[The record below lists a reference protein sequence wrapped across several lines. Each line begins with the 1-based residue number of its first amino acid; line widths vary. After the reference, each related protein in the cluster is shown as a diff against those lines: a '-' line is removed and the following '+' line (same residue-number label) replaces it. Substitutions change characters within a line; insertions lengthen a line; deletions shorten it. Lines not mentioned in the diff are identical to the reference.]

1 MPRRRSRTWQA
12 ARISAR
18 WRSRS
23 GEALAFAMP
32 LRHIDVVIRSGIVPC
47 TINLREETKMRT
59 ILVGAALIALTVG
72 ASAQD
77 KRPDYGT
84 AINAAAAKKI
94 AAGVV
99 AECQKNGWNV
109 AVAVV
114 DNHGFLVYF
123 ERMDNTQTASMD
135 IAIGKARAAA
145 TYRRPTR
152 VFMDVINKGGVAT
165 ATLPGVFASPGGV
178 PIMADGKV
186 TGAVGVSGPTG
197 DQDEQCSKAGLET
210 T

>member
-1 MPRRRSRTWQA
+1 MRS
-12 ARISAR
+12 ILL
-18 WRSRS
+18 
-23 GEALAFAMP
+23 GVAFA
-32 LRHIDVVIRSGIVPC
+32 
-47 TINLREETKMRT
+47 
-59 ILVGAALIALTVG
+59 ALTTG
-72 ASAQD
+72 AFAQD

-84 AINAAAAKKI
+84 AINAAGAKKI
-94 AAGVV
+94 AAGVL
-99 AECQKNGWNV
+99 AECQKNAWNV

-135 IAIGKARAAA
+135 IAVGKARAAA

-152 VFMDVINKGGVAT
+152 VFMDVINKGGMAT

-178 PIMADGKV
+178 PIMVDGKV
-186 TGAVGVSGPTG
+186 TGGVGVSGVTG
-197 DQDEQCSKAGLET
+197 DQDEQCAKAGLGT

>member
-1 MPRRRSRTWQA
+1 
-12 ARISAR
+12 
-18 WRSRS
+18 
-23 GEALAFAMP
+23 
-32 LRHIDVVIRSGIVPC
+32 
-47 TINLREETKMRT
+47 MRT
-59 ILVGAALIALTVG
+59 ILVAAALAVLTVG

-84 AINAAAAKKI
+84 AVNAAGAKKI

-114 DNHGFLVYF
+114 DTHGFLVYF

-152 VFMDVINKGGVAT
+152 VFMEAINKGSPAT
-165 ATLPGVFASPGGV
+165 ATLPGVFASPGGL

-186 TGAVGVSGPTG
+186 TGAVGVSGVTG
-197 DQDEQCSKAGLET
+197 DQDEQCSKAGLGAS
-210 T
+210 

>member
-1 MPRRRSRTWQA
+1 MRR
-12 ARISAR
+12 
-18 WRSRS
+18 
-23 GEALAFAMP
+23 
-32 LRHIDVVIRSGIVPC
+32 
-47 TINLREETKMRT
+47 
-59 ILVGAALIALTVG
+59 ILLGAALVAFAAG

-77 KRPDYGT
+77 RRPDYGP
-84 AINAAAAKKI
+84 AVNAAAAKKI
-94 AAGVV
+94 AASVI
-99 AECQKNGWNV
+99 AECQKNSWNV

-152 VFMDVINKGGVAT
+152 AFMDVINKGGPAT

-178 PIMADGKV
+178 PIMVDGKV
-186 TGAVGVSGPTG
+186 TGGVGVSGVTG
-197 DQDEQCSKAGLET
+197 DQDEQCAKAGLGST
-210 T
+210 